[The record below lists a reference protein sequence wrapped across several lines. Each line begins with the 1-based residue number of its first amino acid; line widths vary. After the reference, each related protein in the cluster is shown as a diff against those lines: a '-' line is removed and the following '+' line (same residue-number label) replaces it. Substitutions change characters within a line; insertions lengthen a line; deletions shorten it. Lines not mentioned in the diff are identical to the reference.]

1 MSNLEKAISL
11 ASQAHFGQSDKAGQ
25 PYILHPLRVMMRLAA
40 DDERIVAVLHD
51 VVEDSNITLDDL
63 LKLGFSEEIVSAL
76 DCLTKR
82 EGEPYSEFLDRVSTN
97 ALARAVKIED
107 IRDNLDP
114 ARLALL
120 PELNVS
126 RVEKYHSALR
136 SLSAL
141 A

>member
-1 MSNLEKAISL
+1 
-11 ASQAHFGQSDKAGQ
+11 
-25 PYILHPLRVMMRLAA
+25 MRLAA

>member
-82 EGEPYSEFLDRVSTN
+82 EGEPYSGFLDRVSTN

-120 PELNVS
+120 PGLNVS